1 MLKGTLL
8 DMKVSLFVLVTLGVI
23 AGAMA
28 ACQQES
34 APERIAGWRG
44 DLEYLISEARQVHA
58 SPTRPAHAPE
68 FAQAA
73 ADLSQ
78 RIPDLSDRRIAVEL
92 QRLLAMLGDG
102 HSIVYAMPI
111 PRVSFSMLPVD
122 LYLFSD
128 GLFIIAGAGPAQE
141 LSGSRIV
148 RFGTRTTEEILE
160 AMEPFVSRDNAM
172 GLKSFAGLFLIL
184 PVFLEAWGAT
194 DNPDHVTLTVIDAGG
209 QTREV
214 TLAAEPNRRMRK
226 RLLAPS
232 GALQP
237 VPLFLRHADKEY
249 WLHSLPEHDAL
260 YFRFNQVADAADTPL
275 AAFASVLR
283 DSLAATRADYLI
295 VDVRH
300 NNGGNNFLLEPL
312 LEVIAGFAVGA
323 TERGV
328 YVLTSRST
336 FSAAQN
342 FISRLERRV
351 PAAVFAGE
359 PSMSSPNF
367 TGEDNPVTLPFS
379 GLMISISNRYWQ
391 DSDANDRRPWIA
403 PHFPVALSSKDWL
416 NNRDPVLDAV
426 LRAIASSRSKRVKSG

>member
-1 MLKGTLL
+1 
-8 DMKVSLFVLVTLGVI
+8 MKAPLFVFVLLAVV
-23 AGAMA
+23 AGGITSIA

-34 APERIAGWRG
+34 TSDRVAGWRG
-44 DLEYLISEARQVHA
+44 DVEYLVTEARRVHA
-58 SPTRPAHAPE
+58 SPARPAHTPA

-78 RIPDLSDRRIAVEL
+78 RIPDLSDRRIVVEL

-111 PRVSFSMLPVD
+111 PRASFSMLPVD

-128 GLFIIAGAGPAQE
+128 GLFITDGTGPAQE
-141 LSGSRIV
+141 LNGSRIV
-148 RFGTRTTEEILE
+148 RFGARTTEEILE

-172 GLKSFAGLFLIL
+172 APKAFAGLYLIL
-184 PVFLEAWGAT
+184 PAFLEAWGAT
-194 DNPDHVTLTVIDAGG
+194 DDPDHVTLAVIDAGG

-214 TLAAEPNRRMRK
+214 KLAAGPARRMRK
-226 RLLAPS
+226 KLFARA

-237 VPLFLRHADKEY
+237 APLYLRHTDKEY

-260 YFRFNQVADAADTPL
+260 YFQFNQVADAADTPL

-283 DSLAATRADYLI
+283 DSLAATHADHLI
-295 VDVRH
+295 IDVRH
-300 NNGGNNFLLEPL
+300 NNGGNNFLLQPL
-312 LEVIAGFAVGA
+312 VEAIAGFAAGSP
-323 TERGV
+323 EHRV
-328 YVLTSRST
+328 YVLTSRTT

-342 FISRLERRV
+342 FINRIERRI
-351 PAAVFAGE
+351 PAIIFAGE

-379 GLMISISNRYWQ
+379 SLMVSISNRYWQ

-403 PHFPVALSSKDWL
+403 PQLPVALSSKDWL
-416 NNRDPVLDAV
+416 GNKDPVLDAV
-426 LRAIASSRSKRVKSG
+426 LSAIASRRSKSVKGG